1 MQLLA
6 HGTKQI
12 TTLLLDA
19 NLFLL
24 LEKEQIHTLHQ
35 RILPCFHLQMCQR
48 YAVKLGF
55 VLHVTQIQ
63 CIGCTNLFQNF
74 IEVFTLRHTIL
85 HFSGKQRRKPV
96 KLFGKG
102 FTWIYFFIMI
112 GILLSGMR
120 CRQLIKRS
128 RMNGAA
134 VVFKRRNAF

>member
-63 CIGCTNLFQNF
+63 CIGLSLIHIYAAHVEEGKARALQCAVTAAREGVEKAKMMQARHGRLAFRQENSIGMVDPGSVVAALYVEGMQQG
-74 IEVFTLRHTIL
+74 LRDEE
-85 HFSGKQRRKPV
+85 
-96 KLFGKG
+96 
-102 FTWIYFFIMI
+102 
-112 GILLSGMR
+112 
-120 CRQLIKRS
+120 
-128 RMNGAA
+128 
-134 VVFKRRNAF
+134 